1 MAQALR
7 AALVRIGLTQEAA
20 TFTTD
25 TMLLN
30 SLERWRIIHLDDDLI
45 DFVKS
50 LRSPAGTIMQAGVE
64 VRHPGFQVSLFAL
77 SNLKVMR
84 LALKHYQLIQ
94 RPVVPADITL
104 QWIGANE
111 FLVNHAIQARR
122 NTANEEDLPVIR
134 MNDWAQTK
142 ERINTHMSGMFG
154 IAGTPLAY
162 VLRDEAAVPPHLL
175 DPQIRYEG
183 DYIREM
189 IRRVAHIGPDYEQ
202 DNRDVCRLI
211 RIMAGDT
218 AAYAY
223 IMEYTANGRAAWVRL
238 MSIYLGPQHTQN
250 QASIYEAKIQ
260 HATYE
265 GETNRFGY
273 DKYMEIHKT
282 AHSRLA
288 ALVPYGYTG
297 MDEGT
302 KIRHFLNG
310 ITTDKLKTVVELVR
324 NNANYNTF
332 ELVARR
338 IKDSVD
344 LMKPARIARRQVAD
358 LRVNQPFADVEADMN
373 VEDKYYK
380 PKDWAKL
387 SAAKKKGVLAK
398 RAKRGGGTGAASAG
412 PRGTKRKISKLS
424 KKQLT
429 SLARQVAALNVD
441 GDVAESAVDDQA
453 PPNKKAATAPTAAN
467 NRRNPALKRPGQD

>member
-7 AALVRIGLTQEAA
+7 AALVRLGLSHEAA

-25 TMLLN
+25 TMLLDT
-30 SLERWRIIHLDDDLI
+30 LVRWRDVHLDDDLI

-50 LRSPAGTIMQAGVE
+50 LRSPAGTIMQAGNE

-84 LALKHYQLIQ
+84 LALKHHQLLQ
-94 RPVVPADITL
+94 RPVTPADITL
-104 QWIGANE
+104 QWIANHE
-111 FLVNHAIQARR
+111 FLINHVVQARR
-122 NTANEEDLPVIR
+122 STASEEDLPIIR

-142 ERINTHMSGMFG
+142 ERIVNHFSGMFG
-154 IAGTPLAY
+154 VAGVPLAY
-162 VLRDEAAVPPHLL
+162 ILRDEAAVPLHAL
-175 DPQIRYEG
+175 DPQANYAG

-189 IRRVAHIGPDYEQ
+189 IRRVAHTGPDYQQ

-223 IMEYTANGRAAWVRL
+223 IMEFTANGRNAWLRL

-250 QASIYEAKIQ
+250 QATIYEAKVQ
-260 HATYE
+260 NATYE
-265 GETNRFGY
+265 GESNRFGY

-288 ALVPYGYTG
+288 TLIPYGYQG

-310 ITTDKLKTVVELVR
+310 IVTDKLKTVVELVR
-324 NNANYNTF
+324 NNPDYNTF

-338 IKDSVD
+338 IKDSVE
-344 LMKPARIARRQVAD
+344 LMKPTRVARRQVAD
-358 LRVNQPFADVEADMN
+358 LRVNQPFGDVEADMN

-398 RAKRGGGTGAASAG
+398 RAKRGGGTGTANAG
-412 PRGTKRKISKLS
+412 SRTNKRKISKLS
-424 KKQLT
+424 KKQIA

-441 GDVAESAVDDQA
+441 GDVPESHDTTDDQA
-453 PPNKKAATAPTAAN
+453 PPAKKAKPTSN
-467 NRRNPALKRPGQD
+467 NRRHPATTRPGQE